1 MNIEQV
7 YTIIALVGYISII
20 SALGYLW
27 FIRESN
33 LRWCIDNTE
42 ITEITEDWTSGIG
55 EYFWTQ
61 GNRIVQ
67 YIGIVNS
74 CPTFK
79 VIPSI
84 LGCTT
89 GDYRNY
95 EEFNTVQLDE
105 DAPVQYNA
113 MGWAHGNGCNI
124 QDKVTDEEFEYFV
137 LRGE

>member
-20 SALGYLW
+20 SVLGYLW
-27 FIRESN
+27 FIRERN
-33 LRWCIDNTE
+33 LQWCMDNTE
-42 ITEITEDWTSGIG
+42 IREDWTSGIG

-67 YIGIVNS
+67 YTGIVNS

-84 LGCTT
+84 LGCTIC
-89 GDYRNY
+89 NY
-95 EEFNTVQLDE
+95 SSAKKFNTVQLNT

-113 MGWAHGNGCNI
+113 MGHAWGNGCNI
-124 QDKVTDEEFEYFV
+124 QDRVTDEEFEYFV